1 MKKGLKFFLS
11 LLIIPI
17 LILNSCNYQKENHR
31 TANKIGR
38 NIKPDIIAQ
47 GYEKP
52 N

>member
-17 LILNSCNYQKENHR
+17 LILNSCNYQKENHMIFGKLENGDIVEV
-31 TANKIGR
+31 NKM
-38 NIKPDIIAQ
+38 D
-47 GYEKP
+47 GY